1 MKVLEVTGEPILHG
15 GQEQFIRNLID
26 NVHYHQA
33 RIDVLT
39 PYICDNEEF
48 QKTVEEKGGRVIALG
63 LPFFR
68 GKSRKL
74 LYEPIKSLL
83 KRERYDVVHIHSGS
97 ISALAY
103 IAKAASEAGV
113 KKIIVHSHSTAVQS
127 LKHSLVR
134 TVYGCFLA
142 KYPTDY
148 LACSEEAGVD
158 KFPARIV
165 KNRLI
170 IIKNGIS
177 IKKYRRDETQRK
189 TQRKILGI
197 PDDAFVIGH
206 VGRFAYEKNHEFIID
221 LFEEF
226 HIKTPDSILLLVGDG
241 EQKERVVDLVNKKEI
256 KEQVIFTGNVDNVQ
270 DYYQVMDVFV
280 LPSLYEGFPYVIL
293 EAQAAG
299 LPCIISTGVPDAV
312 MIGKNIVKVD
322 LTDKWQW
329 LAAIRSAREEG
340 VTDNTEAIIAAGF
353 DANET
358 AKSVIEIY
366 KRGR

>member
-1 MKVLEVTGEPILHG
+1 MRIAEITAEPVLHG
-15 GQEQFIRNLID
+15 GQEQFIKNLID
-26 NVHYHQA
+26 NVHDHQT
-33 RIDVLT
+33 RIDVIT
-39 PYICDNEEF
+39 PYICDNEDF
-48 QKTVEEKGGRVIALG
+48 QKSVEEKGGRVIALG
-63 LPFFR
+63 LPFLR
-68 GKSRKL
+68 GRSRKL
-74 LYEPIKSLL
+74 LYEPVKSLL
-83 KRERYDVVHIHSGS
+83 KRELYDAVHIHSGS

-103 IAKAASEAGV
+103 IAKAASEAGI

-148 LACSEEAGVD
+148 LACSEEAGID

-165 KNRLI
+165 KNRLV

-177 IKKYRRDETQRK
+177 IKKYRRDETLRK

-206 VGRFAYEKNHEFIID
+206 VGRFAFEKNHKFLAD
-221 LFEEF
+221 LFEEY
-226 HIKTPDSILLLVGDG
+226 HKECPESILLLVGDG
-241 EQKERVVDLVNKKEI
+241 ELKEDITKRI
-256 KEQVIFTGNVDNVQ
+256 KEKDIKETVVFTGNVDNVQ
-270 DYYQVMDVFV
+270 DYYQAMDVFV
-280 LPSLYEGFPYVIL
+280 FPSLYEGFSYVTL

-312 MIGKNIVKVD
+312 MIGKNIVKVG
-322 LTDKWQW
+322 LTDKQQW
-329 LAAIRSAREEG
+329 LAAIRSAREKG